1 MTEYKA
7 IETIYN
13 GYRFRS
19 RLEARWAVFFDTAG
33 IRYEYEPEGFE
44 IEYSDWDQ
52 PIRYLPDFYFPDWD
66 IYGEVKP
73 SLEKL
78 KEDEEKLAWMIDY
91 GGPMSNGLLVLGQ
104 IPNPNRNGIPA
115 LYLLIN
121 RNKSIARVPCTILNE
136 EPLWTEGKPT
146 ACLLRADYD
155 ADNASAPELPLSG
168 LLWGHTAASHPLFES
183 TVCIPKRMEVP
194 GLRRPLYMR
203 ITFAQVGEMIPF
215 DAYTKARQARFE
227 YGETPKVT
235 EGI

>member
-19 RLEARWAVFFDTAG
+19 RLEARWAVFFDAAG

-44 IEYSDWDQ
+44 IGEDFGWD
-52 PIRYLPDFYFPDWD
+52 PPLRYLPDFYFPDWD

-78 KEDEEKLAWMIDY
+78 KEDEEKLAWMVDY
-91 GGPMSNGLLVLGQ
+91 DGPMCKGLLILGQ
-104 IPNPNRNGIPA
+104 IPNTSTSCIPTLYIFLNRHKSVA
-115 LYLLIN
+115 LAL
-121 RNKSIARVPCTILNE
+121 CTILRE
-136 EPLWTEGKPT
+136 KPIYGKQPRT
-146 ACLLRADYD
+146 YLLVEDYD
-155 ADNASAPELPLSG
+155 VDNESAPELPIRTYLES
-168 LLWGHTAASHPLFES
+168 PLFETTYS
-183 TVCIPKRMEVP
+183 LYKRLEIPGFCRTLQMGVSFSELKN
-194 GLRRPLYMR
+194 L
-203 ITFAQVGEMIPF
+203 IPF

>member
-19 RLEARWAVFFDTAG
+19 RLEARWAVFFDAAG

-44 IEYSDWDQ
+44 LGEDWGWD
-52 PIRYLPDFYFPDWD
+52 PPLRYLPDFYFPDWD

-78 KEDEEKLAWMIDY
+78 KEDEEKLAWMVDY
-91 GGPMSNGLLVLGQ
+91 GGPMWKGLLILGQ
-104 IPNPNRNGIPA
+104 IPNTSPSGIPTLYVLLNRHKGVA
-115 LYLLIN
+115 LAL
-121 RNKSIARVPCTILNE
+121 CTILKE
-136 EPLWTEGKPT
+136 KFICERTRT
-146 ACLLRADYD
+146 YLLVEDYD
-155 ADNASAPELPLSG
+155 VGNEAAPELPI
-168 LLWGHTAASHPLFES
+168 HTYPESPLFETTYS
-183 TVCIPKRMEVP
+183 LHKRLEIPGFYQTLSMGISFSELKN
-194 GLRRPLYMR
+194 L
-203 ITFAQVGEMIPF
+203 IPF

-227 YGETPKVT
+227 YGETPKAT